1 MYIINTKVIT
11 KTTQQREKA
20 SKITKEIKMKF
31 KNTFNLKEGRK
42 RRGNKE
48 YMRKIN
54 SKSVNLF
61 IFSKFIYFILVKS
74 I

>member
-20 SKITKEIKMKF
+20 NKITKEIKMKF

-48 YMRKIN
+48 YMRKIKN
-54 SKSVNLF
+54 K
-61 IFSKFIYFILVKS
+61 
-74 I
+74 